1 MNEKELKKA
10 EMEIVKLAEEKGLL
24 NNYFF
29 TTTLERYRVQIRL
42 LSSLEKGIK
51 EYGNYVE
58 KEYVKGRK
66 NITINP
72 AISEYN
78 RTSTAANNTASTLI
92 NIIKSLGNEE
102 RPRKSRLEMLA
113 DE

>member
-1 MNEKELKKA
+1 MNKKDLSKA
-10 EMEIVKLAEEKGLL
+10 ELEIVKLAEEKGLL

-42 LSSLEKGIK
+42 LSSLEKSIK
-51 EYGNYVE
+51 EHGNYVE

-66 NITINP
+66 NLTINP
-72 AISEYN
+72 AVSEYN

-92 NIIKSLGNEE
+92 NIIKSLSNEE
-102 RPRKSRLEMLA
+102 RPKKSRLEMLN
-113 DE
+113 DD